1 MTPYTLAN
9 QDAKVWLE
17 SLESHSAD
25 LVLTDPPYNSTQLD
39 YENDWVWDDTTF
51 ALWWR
56 EIKRIAKPN
65 AWILMFG
72 TNPFTARLIS
82 SNEDDYRFDYVW
94 VKSRKTS
101 PLSSGFRPLGEH
113 ENVSVFNAGKVT
125 QATYNPQFEAAEH
138 IRNSRGA
145 ASAGA
150 AWDTSY
156 EMRPW
161 QDNGSR
167 YPTTV
172 LYCPSPKRVKGS
184 HPSAKPVPLL
194 EYFVLTYSNPGDV
207 VLDVFMGEGNTGVAA
222 IKHDRRF
229 VGCDK
234 TQQWFARAEM
244 KLEQQYAQALLFMG
258 GV

>member
-1 MTPYTLAN
+1 
-9 QDAKVWLE
+9 
-17 SLESHSAD
+17 
-25 LVLTDPPYNSTQLD
+25 
-39 YENDWVWDDTTF
+39 
-51 ALWWR
+51 
-56 EIKRIAKPN
+56 
-65 AWILMFG
+65 
-72 TNPFTARLIS
+72 
-82 SNEDDYRFDYVW
+82 
-94 VKSRKTS
+94 
-101 PLSSGFRPLGEH
+101 
-113 ENVSVFNAGKVT
+113 
-125 QATYNPQFEAAEH
+125 
-138 IRNSRGA
+138 
-145 ASAGA
+145 
-150 AWDTSY
+150 
-156 EMRPW
+156 MRPW

-194 EYFVLTYSNPGDV
+194 EYFVLTYSKPGDV